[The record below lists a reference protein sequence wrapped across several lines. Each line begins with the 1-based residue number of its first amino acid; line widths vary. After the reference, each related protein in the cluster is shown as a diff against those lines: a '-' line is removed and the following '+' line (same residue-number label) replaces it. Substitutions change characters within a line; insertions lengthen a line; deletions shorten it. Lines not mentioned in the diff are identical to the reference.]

1 MYSTRIGG
9 EATTLGTSGMLYRSN
24 KVMYDRLTYS
34 LWNQLLGV
42 PVMGPLAG
50 SGIKLDLFPVS
61 LTTWGEWVAEHPDT
75 TVLSTETGLYPAS
88 SYGPE
93 SSPASLYFD
102 YREDP
107 ESRFP
112 VWNRDDRLATKDEVL
127 GLSIGQQDKA
137 YPVDLLKAERIVN
150 DSVGG
155 SGVVI
160 VASSSSSA
168 ARVYERSG
176 QEFSLPGGGVPVGLP
191 ASLIDAGGTEW
202 RVTEE
207 ALVNTGDTSETL
219 ERIYSQISF
228 WFGWFAFHPDT
239 LLYGTGAGGS

>member
-1 MYSTRIGG
+1 VYSAKING
-9 EATTLGTSGMLYRSN
+9 EATTFGTSGLLYRSN
-24 KVMYDRLTYS
+24 KLMYDRVTQT
-34 LWNQLLGV
+34 LWNSFLGEPVIGQL
-42 PVMGPLAG
+42 AN
-50 SGIKLDLFPVS
+50 SGIRLDYFPVVT
-61 LTTWGEWVAEHPDT
+61 TTWEAWSSEHPDT

-88 SYGPE
+88 SYAPE

-155 SGVVI
+155 SDVVI

-207 ALVNTGDTSETL
+207 ALVNTDDTSETL

-239 LLYGTGAGGS
+239 QVHTSDRG